1 MRAVVGLVNAAETD
15 FVMGESR
22 GLLADTS
29 VNGALSTTIWISN
42 RHGRVFWAGA
52 RNIYTP
58 EFAARI
64 GGGMTGDADEF
75 ALGWLKA
82 IGQGKAGGSSNK

>member
-1 MRAVVGLVNAAETD
+1 MGSRTKAATTQSIYW
-15 FVMGESR
+15 VIYS
-22 GLLADTS
+22 TS
-29 VNGALSTTIWISN
+29 
-42 RHGRVFWAGA
+42 HGRVFWAGV

-82 IGQGKAGGSSNK
+82 IGQGKARGDWKSRS